1 MHVQDTEIMQWRTL
15 VVHYMVPTTNLSIQL
30 HTNLLDLHYQ
40 PWVTQPCAARRL
52 DRASKEEASL
62 PIKNIVE
69 YKGSYTICIVPLVDC
84 ILQVKLKLM
93 VMVKVFPA
101 ATTFIVL

>member
-1 MHVQDTEIMQWRTL
+1 MHVQDTKIMQWKTL

-30 HTNLLDLHYQ
+30 HTNLLDLHNQ

-84 ILQVKLKLM
+84 ILQVQPM
-93 VMVKVFPA
+93 S
-101 ATTFIVL
+101 